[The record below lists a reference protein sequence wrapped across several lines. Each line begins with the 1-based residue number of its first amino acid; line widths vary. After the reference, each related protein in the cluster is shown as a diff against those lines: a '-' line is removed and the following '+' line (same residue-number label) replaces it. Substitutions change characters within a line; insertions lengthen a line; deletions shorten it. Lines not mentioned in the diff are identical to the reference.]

1 MSTSPA
7 DYKRPFIDPT
17 EHKTNK
23 STPLI
28 LPAEAEGILDNVLA
42 RADEK
47 VQSLLDPESNPAQ
60 SKYVNP
66 SLKITI
72 AFDGDD
78 DHSSMSNAKI
88 EPSINV
94 TGIKSLADIE
104 VVKAVIERVR
114 NAY

>member
-7 DYKRPFIDPT
+7 ERPFIDRT

-23 STPLI
+23 TTPLI
-28 LPAEAEGILDNVLA
+28 SQAEAKEILDNALV

-78 DHSSMSNAKI
+78 DHSSMANAKI
-88 EPSINV
+88 EPNINV

-104 VVKAVIERVR
+104 VVKAIIERVR